1 MIDYNSA
8 IQESGGRESSID
20 FNIQNVNTINIDKVV
35 LIYVDGVLSV
45 RENEKWKMKNE
56 FKLLNFELDLDHQD
70 LGENPQDPNSSS
82 RRVVRAVFLFFVF

>member
-1 MIDYNSA
+1 MIDYISA

-45 RENEKWKMKNE
+45 RENEK
-56 FKLLNFELDLDHQD
+56 
-70 LGENPQDPNSSS
+70 
-82 RRVVRAVFLFFVF
+82 

>member
-35 LIYVDGVLSV
+35 LIYVDWVLSV
-45 RENEKWKMKNE
+45 RENEK
-56 FKLLNFELDLDHQD
+56 
-70 LGENPQDPNSSS
+70 
-82 RRVVRAVFLFFVF
+82 